1 MTSAAR
7 KLEITAEALRS
18 ALLNEDWAAVG
29 ELDLRCRSEVD
40 EAMAVVGGETEL
52 KRNLESLLHVY
63 RDLVSACQVEK
74 AKTGAQILQMKKG
87 QQGAKLYQL
96 FG

>member
-7 KLEITAEALRS
+7 KLQITAEALRD
-18 ALLNEDWAAVG
+18 ALSNEDWAAVG
-29 ELDLRCRSEVD
+29 ELDLRCRLEVE
-40 EAMAVVGGETEL
+40 EAMAAADSEAEL
-52 KRNLESLLHVY
+52 KSNLESLLGVY
-63 RDLVSACQVEK
+63 RELVAACHQERE
-74 AKTGAQILQMKKG
+74 KTGAQILQMKKG